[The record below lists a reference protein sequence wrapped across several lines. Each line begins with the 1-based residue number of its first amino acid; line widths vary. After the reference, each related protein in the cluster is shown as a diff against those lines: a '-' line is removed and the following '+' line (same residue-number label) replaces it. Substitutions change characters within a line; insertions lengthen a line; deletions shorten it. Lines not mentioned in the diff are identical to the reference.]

1 MKEKSV
7 FFNPFRMMSPKLDAE
22 AVRIGELH
30 KEPFSESISLEKGL
44 LIMISKVI
52 EMTRLLSK
60 ALFSGSKSQM
70 DACESLAKE
79 LGRQE
84 KALTRNLVS
93 SGLKPELLTGL
104 IRFPFRVERIGDM
117 LESVL
122 NCSRM
127 KARDG
132 VPFSDKAHEE
142 LDQIFSVLVD
152 MMGNFR
158 DAIITPNK
166 VVLEHI
172 VSQSSEL
179 GHLLDDARLAHWTRL
194 EMALCSPDSSSLYL
208 DILDSIK
215 ATNEYLQKMSQTL
228 LELGTAGAAAAKG

>member
-22 AVRIGELH
+22 ALRLEELH

-44 LIMISKVI
+44 LVMISKVM

-60 ALFSGSKSQM
+60 ALFSGSRSQM
-70 DACESLAKE
+70 DTCESLARE
-79 LGRQE
+79 LGQQE
-84 KALTRNLVS
+84 KALTRNLVL
-93 SGLKPELLTGL
+93 SGLNPELLTGL
-104 IRFPFRVERIGDM
+104 IRFPFRIERIGDM

-122 NCSRM
+122 NCSRI
-127 KARDG
+127 KEREG
-132 VPFSDKAHEE
+132 IPFSDKAHLE
-142 LDQIFSVLVD
+142 LDQVFSVLVD
-152 MMGNFR
+152 MMENFR

-166 VVLEHI
+166 VVLDH
-172 VSQSSEL
+172 VLAQSGKL
-179 GHLLDDARLAHWTRL
+179 GALLDEARLAHWTRL
-194 EMALCSPDSSSLYL
+194 EMGLCSPEANSLYL